1 MAVGKSKLFKGI
13 AWFVAVV
20 VVLSLFLIFAQ
31 MMSQKNEFL
40 KNQSL
45 NMVLCLVSV
54 YIAYDLFKKYKEERK
69 KKLLLAV
76 AFFVLIVVAFLA
88 YFGSKFLT

>member
-1 MAVGKSKLFKGI
+1 MAVEKSKLFKGI

-20 VVLSLFLIFAQ
+20 VVLSLILVFAQ

-40 KNQSL
+40 KDQSL
-45 NMVLCLVSV
+45 NMMLCLVSG
-54 YIAYDLFKKYKEERK
+54 YIAFDLLKKYKEEK
-69 KKLLLAV
+69 NKKLLFGV

-88 YFGSKFLT
+88 YFGSKFLN